1 MSGYRFVGL
10 DSHYTQTLRTR
21 RRDAFGQPIEV
32 FPTED
37 PEMPCRHCLNE
48 IGLEKEVLVLS
59 HRPFPQPGPYSEVG
73 PIFICDSVCTRFETA
88 EEIPPVIAT
97 RKVVLR
103 GYTARDR
110 INYGS
115 AELVEGRG
123 AAPVIR
129 RLLADPENA
138 YLHVRTALNG
148 CFLAR
153 VERT

>member
-1 MSGYRFVGL
+1 MSVYRFVGL
-10 DSHYTQTLRTR
+10 ESDYTQTLRAR
-21 RRDAFGQPIEV
+21 RRDAFGQPVEV
-32 FPTED
+32 FPTDD

-73 PIFICDSVCTRFETA
+73 PIFVCGSECTRYETT
-88 EEIPPVIAT
+88 EEIPPAIAA
-97 RKVVLR
+97 RRVVVR

-110 INYGS
+110 INYGT
-115 AELVEGRG
+115 AEMIECKD

-138 YLHVRTALNG
+138 YLHVRSAFNG
-148 CFLAR
+148 CYLAR
-153 VERT
+153 VERA

>member
-1 MSGYRFVGL
+1 MNGYRFVGL
-10 DSHYTQTLRTR
+10 DSDYTQTLRTR
-21 RRDAFGQPIEV
+21 RRDAFGEPVEV
-32 FPTED
+32 FPTDD
-37 PEMPCRHCLNE
+37 PGMPCRHCLHE

-73 PIFICDSVCTRFETA
+73 PIFVCGSDCMRFATA
-88 EEIPPVIAT
+88 EEIPPVVAA
-97 RKVVLR
+97 RKVVVR

-115 AELVEGRG
+115 AEVVDGRD
-123 AAPVIR
+123 AAPVIQ

-153 VERT
+153 VERA

>member
-1 MSGYRFVGL
+1 M
-10 DSHYTQTLRTR
+10 
-21 RRDAFGQPIEV
+21 
-32 FPTED
+32 
-37 PEMPCRHCLNE
+37 
-48 IGLEKEVLVLS
+48 
-59 HRPFPQPGPYSEVG
+59 
-73 PIFICDSVCTRFETA
+73 
-88 EEIPPVIAT
+88 IAT
-97 RKVVLR
+97 RKVVVR